1 MPQNNMVMMLLKSIT
16 IILFVALVIGS
27 GVGFIVGS
35 LLSGIVMFII
45 TIVAQFAGNSIIMSL
60 ADRKNKE
67 TEFLAQQV
75 LQEAAER
82 QLPYDLNCA
91 YCNKLNRV
99 GVSFVYENSFTCSQ
113 CNQPNKVYIQFSTVR
128 ITTPLNQ
135 KDTNIIDIE
144 EDSGVVQSTINEP
157 IIVNQK

>member
-1 MPQNNMVMMLLKSIT
+1 MVMMLLKSIT